1 MSKSKKV
8 GKELVWRKSPWS
20 IVRSANSRRFTA
32 LGSTKRTDDGL
43 FCARYFGPDYA
54 TSTGCKFR

>member
-1 MSKSKKV
+1 MNKSKKV
-8 GKELVWRKSPWS
+8 GKDLVWRESPLS
-20 IVRSANSRRFTA
+20 IVSSANSRRFNA
-32 LGSTKRTDDGL
+32 LKTTKRTDDSS